1 MRLTHFSDYGLRVL
15 MYLASRDGDHVTSA
29 DMARRFNVSWNH
41 LLKVVRRLSELGYV
55 EAKRGPH
62 GGVRLTPAG
71 LDVTVGE
78 IVRNLE
84 PRGELVE
91 CFNEETNTCPLVQ
104 GCRLAP
110 LLDRASAAFLH
121 VLDEVR
127 VRDLVNT
134 TELADSSPSTSRR

>member
-15 MYLASRDGDHVTSA
+15 MYLASRPGEHVASA
-29 DMARRFNVSWNH
+29 DMARHFNVSWNH
-41 LLKVVRRLSELGYV
+41 LLKVVRRLSELGFV

-62 GGVRLTPAG
+62 GGVKLMPTG

-84 PRGELVE
+84 PQGELVE
-91 CFNEETNTCPLVQ
+91 CFNEETNSCPLVQ

-110 LLDRASAAFLH
+110 LLDRANSAFLG

-127 VRDLVNT
+127 VRDLVPT
-134 TELADSSPSTSRR
+134 TELADSTPPTARR